1 MLRETLAFARKTVRD
16 LIQGD
21 EIVITIKQKG
31 DYATL
36 TKYLKKSELIEKN
49 FALRKYAELGVEAL
63 KAATPVDSGLTAD
76 SWTWDIHETRT
87 RGIAISFKNSNV
99 NYSHDGKPVNIAI
112 ILQYGHGTGTGGWV
126 EGIDYINPALQPVF
140 EQLAQDLWEEVTK
153 V

>member
-1 MLRETLAFARKTVRD
+1 MLAYARKTAKD

-31 DYATL
+31 DYAAL
-36 TKYLKKSELIEKN
+36 TKYLKKSELISRN
-49 FALRKYAELGVEAL
+49 FALGKYAELGVEAL

-76 SWTWDIHETRT
+76 SWSYDIHETRT
-87 RGIAISFKNSNV
+87 RGIAITFKNSNIQ
-99 NYSHDGKPVNIAI
+99 YSHDGKPVNVAI

-126 EGIDYINPALQPVF
+126 EGIDYINPALRPVF
-140 EQLAQDLWEEVTK
+140 EQLANDLWEEVTK